1 VTRWDAKVSGRAA
14 VLAVLALGLG
24 CLLTAATDEG
34 NVRWGERAGRT
45 VPLAP
50 LCAAIGVW
58 GALAP
63 VRARGEA
70 RALQALGRTRAQVGA
85 AAVSGG
91 AAVALVAA
99 GLVAALR
106 TVSLAGFYPTATH
119 ARAWRWEGGKDGGSG
134 AFTDRVHGIRI
145 GPNGVPVRLAPSDL
159 QSATAS
165 ALASI
170 PPYGRIAA
178 ALVTALTGVALAML
192 LARGL
197 LAAPRSLARPTGLL
211 PPGGVVL
218 AVIAVAVAATIFLF
232 QAAAARLVPSLVAV
246 VPAAALTAFAVGCY
260 RTAS

>member
-1 VTRWDAKVSGRAA
+1 VSARAA

-70 RALQALGRTRAQVGA
+70 RALQALGRTRGQVGA

-91 AAVALVAA
+91 AAVAVVAA
-99 GLVAALR
+99 LLVAALG
-106 TVSLAGFYPTATH
+106 TVSLAGFFPTATH
-119 ARAWRWEGGKDGGSG
+119 ARAWHWEEGGGEGGG
-134 AFTDRVHGIRI
+134 AFVDRVHGVRV
-145 GPNGVPVRLAPSDL
+145 GADAVPVRLPASEIL
-159 QSATAS
+159 SSSASTS
-165 ALASI
+165 T
-170 PPYGRIAA
+170 PPHGRITA

-192 LARGL
+192 LAQGL
-197 LAAPRSLARPTGLL
+197 LAAPRRRATRML
-211 PPGGVVL
+211 PPGAVALVV
-218 AVIAVAVAATIFLF
+218 VAVAATATIVLF
-232 QAAAARLVPSLVAV
+232 QAAAARLLPSLVAV
-246 VPAAALTAFAVGCY
+246 APAAALTCFAVRCY

>member
-1 VTRWDAKVSGRAA
+1 MSVRAA

-85 AAVSGG
+85 AAVFGG

-99 GLVAALR
+99 GLVAALG

-119 ARAWRWEGGKDGGSG
+119 ARAWRWEGGGDDGGG
-134 AFTDRVHGIRI
+134 AFVNRVHGIRV
-145 GPNGVPVRLAPSDL
+145 GANAAPVRLAASEV

-170 PPYGRIAA
+170 PPHGRIAA

-197 LAAPRSLARPTGLL
+197 LAAPRSHARPSASASVLL
-211 PPGGVVL
+211 PPSGVAL
-218 AVIAVAVAATIFLF
+218 AVVAVAVAATIFLF